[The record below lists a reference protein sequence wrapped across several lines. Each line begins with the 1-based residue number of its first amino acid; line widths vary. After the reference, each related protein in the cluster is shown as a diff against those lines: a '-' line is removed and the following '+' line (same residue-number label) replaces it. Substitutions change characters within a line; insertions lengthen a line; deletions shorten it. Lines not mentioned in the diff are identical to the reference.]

1 MINKFIKKLGLSF
14 FLIYIFNFIGINFN
28 IIIPI
33 NIITLIVVYFYDLLG
48 IIFLIITLI
57 VLF

>member
-14 FLIYIFNFIGINFN
+14 FLIFIFNFIGINFN